1 MAENKRKTSGTTKPR
16 GMHISTIILLIITIP
31 AVVIFLRTAS
41 IFCALAL
48 LPSIVAYYVDRTSS
62 RYIFHTV
69 FACNLAATLPALGH
83 IVKNG
88 VSDAEV
94 QSVMSDG
101 LNWLIIYGAAG
112 FGWLLVYA
120 APIFSRGI
128 INMMHQR
135 QINQLERTQKRI
147 ISEWGAEVERFH
159 AERLNPQ
166 YILPAVQSRPD
177 DGL

>member
-48 LPSIVAYYVDRTSS
+48 LPSIVVYYVDRTSS

-94 QSVMSDG
+94 QAVMSNG
-101 LNWLIIYGAAG
+101 LNWIIIYGTAG